1 MMTAAKPPVASTAG
15 TRAPNR
21 PALVTHPD
29 QQISRHLRRAAVL
42 IFLLIGCLGAWG
54 ALASIRG
61 AVIAPAIVAG
71 GTKTN
76 VVQHLDGGVIAEIF
90 VKEGDPVRQGQML
103 VRLNRKEL
111 DEELTGIEAEL
122 TAKSQQLDLYNAEL
136 ATLLELAGQ
145 GLVTRTRVSA
155 MQRDVA
161 GVNGDLGRLTAQK
174 MRARERLE
182 RLDICA
188 PLAGRVFNLAVHTIG
203 GVVSPGKELLQI
215 VPTGDAL
222 VLEAKL
228 APKDIDQVHP
238 GQRVAIRLTG
248 LNQRTTPQ
256 LHGAVSVVS
265 PDVMRDETRNVHYY
279 MARIGFNLGE
289 LDRLGGAELVAGMPA
304 EVLIQTET
312 CSALSYLTKPLRD
325 QITRAFREE

>member
-1 MMTAAKPPVASTAG
+1 MTAAKHPVASRADS
-15 TRAPNR
+15 RAPSPPTR
-21 PALVTHPD
+21 VSHPD
-29 QQISRHLRRAAVL
+29 QLIPRLLRRAAVL
-42 IFLLIGCLGAWG
+42 IFLLVGCLGAWG

-61 AVIAPAIVAG
+61 AVIAPAVVAG

-76 VVQHLDGGVIAEIF
+76 AVQHLDGGVIAEIL
-90 VKEGDPVRQGQML
+90 VKEGDPVTQGQIL

-111 DEELTGIEAEL
+111 DEELAGIEAEL
-122 TAKSQQLDLYNAEL
+122 TAKSQQLDLFNTEL
-136 ATLLELAGQ
+136 ASLLELAGQ
-145 GLVTRTRVSA
+145 GLVPRTRVSA

-161 GVNGDLGRLTAQK
+161 GVNGDIGRLTAQK
-174 MRARERLE
+174 MRAKERQE
-182 RLDICA
+182 RLDIRA

-203 GVVSPGKELLQI
+203 GIVSPGKELLQI

-265 PDVMRDETRNVHYY
+265 PDVVRDEAKNVHYY
-279 MARIGFNLGE
+279 TARIAFNTGE
-289 LDRLGGAELVAGMPA
+289 LDRLGTPALVAGMPA
-304 EVLIQTET
+304 EVLIQTEAR
-312 CSALSYLTKPLRD
+312 SALSYLTKPLRD
-325 QITRAFREE
+325 QIARAFREE

>member
-1 MMTAAKPPVASTAG
+1 MTTAKLPVAS
-15 TRAPNR
+15 RARNKAPST
-21 PALVTHPD
+21 PSVVTHPD
-29 QQISRHLRRAAVL
+29 LLIPRHLRRAAVL
-42 IFLLIGCLGAWG
+42 VFLLIGCFGAWG
-54 ALASIRG
+54 AIASIKG
-61 AVIAPAIVAG
+61 AVVAPATIAG

-90 VKEGDPVRQGQML
+90 VKEGDPVRPGQIL

-111 DEELTGIEAEL
+111 DEELTGIDAEL
-122 TAKSQQLDLYNAEL
+122 TAKSQQLELYNAEL
-136 ATLLELAGQ
+136 ASLLELAGQ
-145 GLVTRTRVSA
+145 GLVPRTRVSA

-161 GVNGDLGRLTAQK
+161 GVNGDIGRLTAQK
-174 MRARERLE
+174 MRAKERLQ
-182 RLDICA
+182 RLDIRA

-228 APKDIDQVHP
+228 APKDIDQVRP

-265 PDVMRDETRNVHYY
+265 PDVVRDETRNMHYY
-279 MARIGFNLGE
+279 TARIAFNAGE
-289 LDRLGGAELVAGMPA
+289 LDRLRGTELVAGMPA
-304 EVLIQTET
+304 EVLIQTEAR
-312 CSALSYLTKPLRD
+312 SALSYLTKPLRD
-325 QITRAFREE
+325 QIARTFREE